1 MNGTLNSVL
10 SNLDVEKSKARVE
23 TSGTNFNVR
32 EADLVIYNSKYKVAN
47 KTDIYCKETLTTS
60 FDDVKT
66 ILMIYLVEFMFQ

>member
-47 KTDIYCKETLTTS
+47 KTDIY
-60 FDDVKT
+60 
-66 ILMIYLVEFMFQ
+66 